1 VAKRTW
7 TLDSRDFSTDDEFRQ
22 AVVTE
27 LAAFE
32 NIGHRIGLAL
42 IASPIRERTGR
53 DFVTTGWAFHTE
65 TVPTARETRAPEPQA
80 EVIPLDSKGR
90 PDPLLSELGTAEEV
104 AIPAVEG
111 ASF

>member
-7 TLDSRDFSTDDEFRQ
+7 TIDSNDFSTDEEFRQ

-65 TVPTARETRAPEPQA
+65 TVPTARETPAPPKLVPVE
-80 EVIPLDSKGR
+80 ESDE
-90 PDPLLSELGTAEEV
+90 ELIVEA
-104 AIPAVEG
+104 PAVPAAEG